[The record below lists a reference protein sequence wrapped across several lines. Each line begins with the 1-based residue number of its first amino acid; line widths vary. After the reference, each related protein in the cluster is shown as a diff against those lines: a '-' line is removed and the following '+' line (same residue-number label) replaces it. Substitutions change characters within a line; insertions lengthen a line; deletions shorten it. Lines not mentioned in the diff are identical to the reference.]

1 LIRSWKLGAGTR
13 GAVRSSVVLV
23 VLAGGAF
30 RYADIT
36 VSGVR
41 VRVWKRARAR
51 IARKA
56 SWSELQFWRG
66 AQATSVR
73 VPFLVL
79 GVPARVLAKVAFM
92 ARKEGM

>member
-1 LIRSWKLGAGTR
+1 M
-13 GAVRSSVVLV
+13 LV

-41 VRVWKRARAR
+41 VRVWKRARPR

>member
-1 LIRSWKLGAGTR
+1 VML
-13 GAVRSSVVLV
+13 LV
-23 VLAGGAF
+23 VAEAF
-30 RYADIT
+30 GSSADIA

-51 IARKA
+51 MARKA
-56 SWSELQFWRG
+56 SWSEAQFWRG

-79 GVPARVLAKVAFM
+79 LTPARGLAKVAFM